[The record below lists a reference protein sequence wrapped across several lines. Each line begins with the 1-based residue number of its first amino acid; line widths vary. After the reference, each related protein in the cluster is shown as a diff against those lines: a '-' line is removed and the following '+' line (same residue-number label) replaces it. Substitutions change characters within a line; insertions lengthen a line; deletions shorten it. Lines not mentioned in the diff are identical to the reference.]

1 MSNPL
6 PVYNSPNANAA
17 SFPNHL
23 AMSTRRN
30 TYNHGGGGGGGSSAP
45 MTSFANS
52 NANFYAAA
60 SNKMNNNVKKYYHIP
75 KQSIQFGNNN
85 GGGGGGGGYD
95 DTLLNPSTARRAIQ
109 YWLDKSTI
117 HILPRWILFSVI
129 LAIFFLRVYLIQA
142 YFIVAYGL
150 GIFLLNNFIA
160 FLSPLEDPT
169 DVGGSRDD
177 GLSLPSTAK
186 EGKEYR
192 PFARRL
198 PEFKFWLACTRGA
211 ATSLVMTFFSIFD
224 VPVFW
229 PILLLYFCMLFFM
242 TMKRQI
248 AHMYKHKYVPI
259 SFGKHKYKDAGREKG
274 EFGGGM
280 AGSIGQVSGGGM
292 VSGGGGGGGGVVNR
306 RGR

>member
-1 MSNPL
+1 MSNRRPS
-6 PVYNSPNANAA
+6 YNAPNANAA
-17 SFPNHL
+17 LFPNS
-23 AMSTRRN
+23 ATRRN
-30 TYNHGGGGGGGSSAP
+30 TYNHGGGAA
-45 MTSFANS
+45 MTFDNS
-52 NANFYAAA
+52 NTNFYTA
-60 SNKMNNNVKKYYHIP
+60 SYNKMINNSKQYYHIP
-75 KQSIQFGNNN
+75 KQTIAAGNNNNNNNN
-85 GGGGGGGGYD
+85 GGGGGHD
-95 DTLLNPSTARRAIQ
+95 DNNLLNPSTARRAIQ

-129 LAIFFLRVYLIQA
+129 LALFFLRVYLIQA

-211 ATSLVMTFFSIFD
+211 ATSLVMTFFSVFD
-224 VPVFW
+224 IPVFW
-229 PILLLYFCMLFFM
+229 PILLLYFCLLFFM

-280 AGSIGQVSGGGM
+280 AGSIGHVP
-292 VSGGGGGGGGVVNR
+292 GGGGGLGVGGGVVNR